1 MNIIDLQKVGG
12 MSSFSPDCRTHL
24 PGSNLPVD
32 REGFKKFVG
41 MLYKAFPDLHHE
53 IEYQLSGQS
62 RQRSGYA
69 QG

>member
-1 MNIIDLQKVGG
+1 
-12 MSSFSPDCRTHL
+12 
-24 PGSNLPVD
+24 
-32 REGFKKFVG
+32 